1 MLQRFYRSD
10 KIRNTPGI
18 GLGLNLVS
26 AIGGLGEFALESDR
40 NCEQAVV
47 LRRTRA

>member
-1 MLQRFYRSD
+1 M
-10 KIRNTPGI
+10 TW
-18 GLGLNLVS
+18 
-26 AIGGLGEFALESDR
+26 IGGLGEFALESDR